1 MEISELNEKVRQR
14 IIELFGRMELSER
27 AFAIT
32 IGVNPLTMNRQIKG
46 TSPISFDVIESILIN
61 IPDISSEW
69 LLRGYGAMFK
79 NDINS
84 DANVHSEHE
93 AEVQTAE
100 EVPSKEVLLVPAGAR
115 GGSLEHFEAEVGLNP
130 YNAEVIRS
138 PFINADFAWP
148 VKDDSMS
155 PDYPA
160 GTVLFVKRLVTN
172 IIKWGNSYLFDTD
185 DGFQF
190 VRLRRSELGDE
201 YIHCVPI
208 NAEDYEPYDVPK
220 SDIHGIYKVLG
231 AMRW

>member
-1 MEISELNEKVRQR
+1 MYNAINERLIQFIKSNNLSVRDIANVIQMN
-14 IIELFGRMELSER
+14 ENTLSSKIR
-27 AFAIT
+27 GDRSVDVDTLLAILSHYA
-32 IGVNPLTMNRQIKG
+32 GL
-46 TSPISFDVIESILIN
+46 SA
-61 IPDISSEW
+61 EW
-69 LLRGYGAMFK
+69 LLRGEGQMYKADADVHK
-79 NDINS
+79 NEPAS
-84 DANVHSEHE
+84 
-93 AEVQTAE
+93 AESE

-115 GGSLEHFEAEVGLNP
+115 GGSLEHFEAKGGMNP

-160 GTVLFVKRLVTN
+160 GTVLFVKRLVTS

-190 VRLRRSELGDE
+190 VKLRRSERGED
-201 YIHCVPI
+201 YVHCVPI
-208 NAEDYEPYDVPK
+208 NSEDYEAYDVPK
-220 SDIHGIYKVLG
+220 ADIHGIYKVLG

>member
-1 MEISELNEKVRQR
+1 MYRTD
-14 IIELFGRMELSER
+14 
-27 AFAIT
+27 A
-32 IGVNPLTMNRQIKG
+32 
-46 TSPISFDVIESILIN
+46 DVH
-61 IPDISSEW
+61 
-69 LLRGYGAMFK
+69 K
-79 NDINS
+79 
-84 DANVHSEHE
+84 HE
-93 AEVQTAE
+93 PASTEQSE

>member
-1 MEISELNEKVRQR
+1 MYNTINERLMQFIKSNGLSVRDVANAIQMNENTLSSKVRGDR
-14 IIELFGRMELSER
+14 SI
-27 AFAIT
+27 
-32 IGVNPLTMNRQIKG
+32 
-46 TSPISFDVIESILIN
+46 DVDTLLSIL
-61 IPDISSEW
+61 SHYEGLSAEW
-69 LLRGYGAMFK
+69 LLRGEGDMYRT
-79 NDINS
+79 
-84 DANVHSEHE
+84 DANVHSKHK

-100 EVPSKEVLLVPAGAR
+100 DVPSKEVLLVPAGAR
-115 GGSLEHFEAEVGLNP
+115 GGSLDHFEAKVGLNP

-160 GTVLFVKRLVTN
+160 GTVLFVKRLVTS

>member
-1 MEISELNEKVRQR
+1 METSINQR
-14 IIELFGRMELSER
+14 IKHLLDCKQLSDNQAANELGMYQSTISRQLRGEAQVSVALISAILK
-27 AFAIT
+27 AFPEVSA
-32 IGVNPLTMNRQIKG
+32 
-46 TSPISFDVIESILIN
+46 
-61 IPDISSEW
+61 EW
-69 LLRGYGAMFK
+69 LLRGEGQMYRTDADVHK
-79 NDINS
+79 NEPAS
-84 DANVHSEHE
+84 
-93 AEVQTAE
+93 AESE

-115 GGSLEHFEAEVGLNP
+115 GGSLEHFEAKGGMNP

-160 GTVLFVKRLVTN
+160 GTVLFVKRLVTS

-190 VRLRRSELGDE
+190 VKLRRSELGDE

>member
-1 MEISELNEKVRQR
+1 MANMYNNLQDNELRCRIQSLLDNLNLNPTQFSE
-14 IIELFGRMELSER
+14 
-27 AFAIT
+27 T
-32 IGVNPLTMNRQIKG
+32 INVTQQTFNRQING
-46 TSPISFDVIESILIN
+46 TGAISIDVVYAILCKYTQV
-61 IPDISSEW
+61 SAEW
-69 LLRGYGAMFK
+69 LLRGEGDMYRT
-79 NDINS
+79 
-84 DANVHSEHE
+84 DANVHSKHK

-100 EVPSKEVLLVPAGAR
+100 DVPSKEVLLVPAGAR
-115 GGSLEHFEAEVGLNP
+115 GGSLDHFEAKVGLNP

-160 GTVLFVKRLVTN
+160 GTVLFVKRLVTS

-190 VRLRRSELGDE
+190 VRLRRSELGDD
-201 YIHCVPI
+201 YVHCVPI